1 MQKELLQLFEGDS
14 SQYLSISLTGEMDE
28 RGKRKASY
36 STEHAPVTEE
46 LWKDHVEGKHQI
58 GIRPEN
64 GDKLKWSCIDID
76 PANYKE
82 YTSKKYVDIIRDF
95 ELPLVPVKS
104 KSGGLH
110 LFIFFSDWAD
120 KQKVKDKLEEIN
132 KEYFLSKEVFPL
144 NKGVGMPYFNAN
156 AAVESMPPE
165 NAKPGLLFD
174 LDV

>member
-36 STEHAPVTEE
+36 STIHEPVTEE
-46 LWKDHVEGKHQI
+46 LWKNHVDGKHLI

-76 PANYKE
+76 PANYKQ
-82 YTSKKYVDIIRDF
+82 YIQKYVDIIRDF

-104 KSGGLH
+104 NLVVYIY
-110 LFIFFSDWAD
+110 LYFFLIGQT
-120 KQKVKDKLEEIN
+120 KIR
-132 KEYFLSKEVFPL
+132 SKK
-144 NKGVGMPYFNAN
+144 N
-156 AAVESMPPE
+156 
-165 NAKPGLLFD
+165 
-174 LDV
+174 

>member
-64 GDKLKWSCIDID
+64 GDKLKWSCIDIK
-76 PANYKE
+76 N
-82 YTSKKYVDIIRDF
+82 T
-95 ELPLVPVKS
+95 
-104 KSGGLH
+104 H
-110 LFIFFSDWAD
+110 
-120 KQKVKDKLEEIN
+120 QKN
-132 KEYFLSKEVFPL
+132 T
-144 NKGVGMPYFNAN
+144 
-156 AAVESMPPE
+156 
-165 NAKPGLLFD
+165 
-174 LDV
+174 